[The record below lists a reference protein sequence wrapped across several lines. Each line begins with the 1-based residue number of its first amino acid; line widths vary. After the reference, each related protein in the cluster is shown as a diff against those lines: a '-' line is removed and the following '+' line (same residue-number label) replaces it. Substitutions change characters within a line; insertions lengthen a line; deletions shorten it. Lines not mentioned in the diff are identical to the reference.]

1 MRSGWKKRGH
11 LFALIVL
18 VMLAMT
24 GCGDPYL
31 STMQPKGESAEI
43 SLGFMKLSLYVM
55 LFVMGVAYLLFAIA
69 VIRFRRRK
77 GDDSIPEQWE
87 GNTKLEIIWTVI
99 PIIILALLAIPTIQQ
114 TFALAQDDN
123 PSEDMLK
130 VKVTAHQY
138 WWEFEYPDHGI
149 ITAQDL
155 YIPTGQQVY
164 VELTSK
170 DVLHSFWV
178 PALAG
183 KLDTNPGEINRMRF
197 DAIEPGVYD
206 GKCAELC
213 GPSHALMDFK
223 VIALEPDDFNA
234 WLEKMKNPAPAPTSD
249 VAKRGEEVFQQSC
262 LACHGTDSK
271 TKSIGP
277 NLTNFGERAE
287 LAGVHELNKE
297 NLIEWIKNPSNLKPG
312 VTKMPGFEDKISEE
326 DISALAEYLL
336 QLKQE

>member
-11 LFALIVL
+11 LFALIAL
-18 VMLAMT
+18 VMLAVT

-43 SLGFMKLSLYVM
+43 SLGFMKLSLFVM

-77 GDDSIPEQWE
+77 GDNSNPEQWE

-138 WWEFEYPDHGI
+138 WWEFEYPDLGI
-149 ITAQDL
+149 VTAQDL

-183 KLDTNPGEINRMRF
+183 KLDTNPGEINRMRLG
-197 DAIEPGVYD
+197 ANEPGVYD

-223 VIALEPDDFNA
+223 VVALEPADFEA
-234 WLEKMKNPAPAPTSD
+234 WKEKMKKPAPAPTSD
-249 VAKRGEEVFQQSC
+249 VAKQGEQVFQQSC
-262 LACHGTDSK
+262 LACHGTDSQ

-277 NLTNFGERAE
+277 NLTNFGERNE
-287 LAGVHELNKE
+287 LAGVHELNKD
-297 NLIEWIKNPSNLKPG
+297 NLVKWIKNPSSLKPG
-312 VTKMPGFEDKISEE
+312 VTNMPAFEGSISDE